1 MAKKNVQIEE
11 AIEQTIIDTPLD
23 EVMSQGFG
31 RYSKYVLQERAVP
44 DVRDGL
50 KPVQRRII
58 YTMTLEGNVSSKPT
72 RKCARTVGTVIG
84 RFHPHGDASV
94 YEAMVRLSQDWK
106 MRYPLIDFQ
115 GNNGSID
122 GDGPAAYRYTEARLS
137 ELSDLLVQDLNKDVV
152 DMELNFDD
160 QEFEPTVLP
169 SRFPNLLVNGSS
181 GIAVGASTD
190 IPPHNLNEV
199 IDAINYRIGH
209 KNAKVEDLLEFIKG
223 PDFPTGG
230 IIKDGSSLKEL
241 YEKGSGSFK
250 LYSKTHIEEGK
261 NINQI
266 IIDEIPY
273 GKDKSEF
280 VNNIDRVRFANKLD
294 AILEVRDE
302 TGMDGLKIV
311 IDIKKESDPE
321 NILNFLFSKN
331 ALSNTIKY
339 NMLVI
344 DHYHPKVCSLLEVI
358 DCYIEHQ
365 IEVITR
371 RSNYDL
377 KKAKARLHI
386 VDGLIRA
393 VSIMDQVVA
402 LIRSSKDKA
411 NAKERLVSELNFT
424 EVQAEAILMLQLY
437 RLTNLDVTTLVNEK
451 KSLEDQVEYLE
462 SLLSSPT
469 KMNNLIKSDLNKIK
483 EKYGDERRTTIE
495 ENGET
500 SFNVDKR
507 ALISKDEVM
516 IAFTK
521 DGYFKR
527 TQLKS
532 FNSSNSELPGIKQ
545 GDTFRGISRAFT
557 TDFLIVFTN
566 FGNFLNIPVYYLADN
581 KWKEEGQH
589 INQIGQLSPNEKIIC
604 GVLVSEFREDV
615 NLVYVTK
622 LGQIKRSNLKELEV
636 NKFARPI
643 KCFRLLDSDELVDVK
658 PVNGNTNL
666 LIVSSNGASSYF
678 NENDVSLVGIKAGG
692 VKAMSSTKEKVNI
705 VSLLTFN
712 PDERARIVTLTDCK
726 GLRIIDSSH
735 LVKTSRLGPKQQIF
749 KSFKA
754 YPQEAL
760 FVEKSSK
767 NNEIT
772 KIYGLLENNNLSIIS
787 LEDVKPQPIESF
799 LKTNLEIDSPFNFI
813 DTYHFDVSRI
823 DESFKTVVVEKPIQ
837 IVKKDE
843 EEDYEQ
849 LSLFDFVDDE
859 D

>member
-11 AIEQTIIDTPLD
+11 IIEQTIIDTPLD

-266 IIDEIPY
+266 VIDEIPY

-371 RSNYDL
+371 RSNFDL

-469 KMNNLIKSDLNKIK
+469 KMNNLIKTDLNKIK

-532 FNSSNSELPGIKQ
+532 FNSSSSELPGIKQ